1 MEMFLVLFCFQGDD
15 FGGWRDFFSL
25 FYDNAS
31 LFSMILSSYFQAISN
46 AGPGYL
52 TGQLRQE
59 K

>member
-1 MEMFLVLFCFQGDD
+1 MFLVLFCFQGDD